1 MQEEGSEGWDL
12 GATRYTLV
20 FIHVFIGKKNCE
32 TNNTH
37 LINPIKESTEQSG
50 SQDPSPVY

>member
-37 LINPIKESTEQSG
+37 LINPIKESTEQG
-50 SQDPSPVY
+50 PSHVC